1 MLTDVVI
8 VGVAL
13 SILFVS
19 PDVALI
25 LDARLSLCIPL
36 LAPEPASFF
45 SAFDFRNAV
54 RGEDDD
60 SVFSGLLALLS
71 CLLRQD
77 DPDVDFKSNT
87 EK

>member
-1 MLTDVVI
+1 MLTDGVI

-13 SILFVS
+13 SILLVS
-19 PDVALI
+19 PDVAV
-25 LDARLSLCIPL
+25 LDARLSLCNPL

-45 SAFDFRNAV
+45 STFDFRNAV
-54 RGEDDD
+54 RGEDD

-71 CLLRQD
+71 CLLRHD
-77 DPDVDFKSNT
+77 DPEVGFKSST